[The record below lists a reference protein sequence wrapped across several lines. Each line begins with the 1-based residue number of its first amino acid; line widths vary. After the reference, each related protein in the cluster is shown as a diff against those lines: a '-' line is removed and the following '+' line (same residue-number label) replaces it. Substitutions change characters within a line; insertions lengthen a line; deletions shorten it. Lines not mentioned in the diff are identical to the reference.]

1 MNTIVFGNIWNS
13 IVKPEIDNAISIGAK
28 MGRNIRLFRDEK
40 QSKDLLFSRY
50 LAERAEFKRKA
61 MLKPDERID
70 RHKVSALFY
79 SAFVYKTDRYE
90 FPFIV
95 FDLNYRRQ
103 LDADIAVTHS
113 IAFDVSLGILESFIL
128 SDSQTPAYF
137 KSYIE
142 TNGLSEP
149 QIICKGETGDSYEKQ
164 TIKQLIFAQTENKL
178 SVTLL
183 ANIFYSIENNSRLVA
198 QLQTKTEPTPQTLT
212 A

>member
-1 MNTIVFGNIWNS
+1 VNTIVFDNIWNS

-28 MGRNIRLFRDEK
+28 MGKNIRLFRDEK

-103 LDADIAVTHS
+103 LDADIAITHS
-113 IAFDVSLGILESFIL
+113 IAFDVSLGILESFII
-128 SDSQTPAYF
+128 SD
-137 KSYIE
+137 
-142 TNGLSEP
+142 P